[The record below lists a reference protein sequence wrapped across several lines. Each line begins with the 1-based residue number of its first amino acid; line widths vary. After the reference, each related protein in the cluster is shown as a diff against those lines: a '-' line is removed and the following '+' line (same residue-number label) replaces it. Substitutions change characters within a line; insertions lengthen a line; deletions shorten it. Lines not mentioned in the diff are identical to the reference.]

1 MPTLSE
7 LVSAQGR
14 SSADDIEWLHRL
26 AGDGQLLADLAFAD
40 IVFWVPTKDDSFIA
54 VAQSSAMFIW
64 ATTVASVSF
73 GSDGSSPPPPI
84 CPRRCPAP
92 GSAAPGGG
100 AGGRAGA
107 WAFGAR
113 TAGSVRG

>member
-40 IVFWVPTKDDSFIA
+40 IVFWGPTKDDSFIA
-54 VAQSSAMFIW
+54 VAHTRPSWSIIGLCGPV
-64 ATTVASVSF
+64 T
-73 GSDGSSPPPPI
+73 PLPI
-84 CPRRCPAP
+84 AIAVP
-92 GSAAPGGG
+92 
-100 AGGRAGA
+100 
-107 WAFGAR
+107 
-113 TAGSVRG
+113 